1 MVRKKNKFKT
11 ATTLKKE
18 RDEKRK
24 KDKEKMKKAQKL
36 QKKIQEELK
45 KNGLALSDD
54 TLKF

>member
-24 KDKEKMKKAQKL
+24 KDKEKIKKAQKL

-45 KNGLALSDD
+45 KNGLALSND